1 MAEGS
6 HIKTRLRSSN
16 QTTPLSDQSS
26 SSKRKYRR
34 NQKSGNSESIT
45 KQEGAPQRSSF
56 QSRRSPRLN
65 PGVCADTNLISPG
78 HTSVSPNSQGRMTLV
93 NPTGETEVSKPPS
106 PNKRLKKSPK
116 SRSLSWRRSSF
127 KGGKGRK
134 SLPPIHHDATE
145 IFESISTDLP
155 EDERLAL
162 LFHACLEYT
171 LQKLQR
177 SSEAQE
183 AFSLEAFQNHA
194 SDISNN
200 IKRIIETMKLDGTLR
215 QCTEKPDDV
224 LLNSE
229 TEMLMKQLKDGISR
243 LNVECKAWDQLLEVY
258 RQKAEHA
265 ADDLEKA
272 KVAGGAFE
280 PITLENSQINVI
292 RTRPDYQSF
301 LDEDVSVLQNMEC
314 IMDQLQLTMNLITRA
329 KQEWD
334 SCLKNISEELASRTF
349 KGLEECPVQKF
360 LTATK
365 EK

>member
-243 LNVECKAWDQLLEVY
+243 MILGTTLYLSLLVPAVY
-258 RQKAEHA
+258 WVQCDSPPE
-265 ADDLEKA
+265 
-272 KVAGGAFE
+272 
-280 PITLENSQINVI
+280 
-292 RTRPDYQSF
+292 
-301 LDEDVSVLQNMEC
+301 
-314 IMDQLQLTMNLITRA
+314 MDQLQLTMNLITRA